1 MSELSLNVRRGY
13 DMTVHLQGHETITS
27 TRATNVLLKY
37 WERLEVI
44 NTETSESPLGV
55 GQDDAVHAG

>member
-1 MSELSLNVRRGY
+1 
-13 DMTVHLQGHETITS
+13 MTVHLQGHETITS